1 MNNNLT
7 VLSNNSTDPSTLGW
21 PATLPLEI
29 ALKTASLQEIRDSY
43 GITDDEWAVLKSNE
57 AFRQAIL
64 KCQEEAKEDGY
75 SFRAKAKMQAEELL
89 KTSWRLIHDPDTPA
103 NVKADLIK
111 FTTRVAGLEPSPKAN
126 TDGQPTFAINI
137 NMGGSGTVPHAQ
149 ISHTHNHAANPTA
162 GAITFDQD
170 EYYEE

>member
-1 MNNNLT
+1 MNSNLT
-7 VLSNNSTDPSTLGW
+7 ILSNKSTDPSTLGW

-29 ALKTASLQEIRDSY
+29 ALKTAPLKEIRDSY
-43 GITDDEWAVLKSNE
+43 GITDEEWEVLKNNE
-57 AFRQAIL
+57 QFRQAIL
-64 KCQEEAKEDGY
+64 KCQEDAKEEGY

-126 TDGQPTFAINI
+126 LSDQPTFAINI
-137 NMGGSGTVPHAQ
+137 NMGGTSPLAHAHAHTVNPV
-149 ISHTHNHAANPTA
+149 AA
-162 GAITFDQD
+162 GITFDQD
-170 EYYEE
+170 EYEELE